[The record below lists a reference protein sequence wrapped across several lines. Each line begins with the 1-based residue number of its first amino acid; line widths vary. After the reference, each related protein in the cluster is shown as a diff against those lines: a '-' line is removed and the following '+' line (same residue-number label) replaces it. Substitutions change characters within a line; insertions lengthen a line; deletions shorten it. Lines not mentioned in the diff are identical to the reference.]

1 MHSFAS
7 ASVSV
12 QGLVHRYGKVTAVDN
27 LDLDVREG
35 ECFGLLGPNGAGK
48 TTTIEV
54 IVGLLSPSSGE
65 VRVLGRPWGE
75 DDAALRSRIGV
86 ALQETRFAD
95 RLTVREVVEL
105 FRSFYPK
112 GRDPLD
118 VVREVGL
125 GEKEAAWTSKLSGG
139 QRQRLA
145 LACALVGDPELLV
158 LDEPTTG
165 LDPQARLRVGETIR
179 SHRERGRTVLLTT
192 HYMEEAQRLCDRV
205 AVIDRGKVIALG
217 SPAELVRSLG
227 GDVVVELA
235 LSEGE
240 VSESELRGVAGVRGI
255 RRSNGA
261 FHITAGE
268 SHVTVPALLELLRL
282 LGAAPTQMTIRHATL
297 EDVYVSL
304 TGRNLRDE

>member
-1 MHSFAS
+1 MHPSV
-7 ASVSV
+7 SVSV
-12 QGLVHRYGKVTAVDN
+12 QGLVQRYGKVTAVDG

-95 RLTVREVVEL
+95 RLTVREMVEL

-112 GRDPLD
+112 GRDPLL
-118 VVREVGL
+118 VIREVGL
-125 GEKEAAWTSKLSGG
+125 EEKGAAWTSKLSGG

-165 LDPQARLRVGETIR
+165 LDPQARIRMGETIR
-179 SHRERGRTVLLTT
+179 SYRDRGRTVLLTT
-192 HYMEEAQRLCDRV
+192 HYMEEAQRQCDRV

-217 SPAELVRSLG
+217 SPTELVRSLG
-227 GDVVVELA
+227 GDLVVEFA

-255 RRSNGA
+255 RRSNGV

-268 SHVTVPALLELLRL
+268 SHVTVPALLDRLRER
-282 LGAAPTQMTIRHATL
+282 GAVPAQMTIRHATL

>member
-1 MHSFAS
+1 MTSS
-7 ASVSV
+7 VSVSV
-12 QGLVHRYGKVTAVDN
+12 QGLIMRYGKLTAVDG

-54 IVGLLSPSSGE
+54 IVGLLPPSSGE
-65 VRVLGRPWGE
+65 VRVLGRRWGE
-75 DDAALRSRIGV
+75 SDEALRSRIGV

-95 RLTVREVVEL
+95 RLTVREVVAL

-112 GRDPLD
+112 GRDPMD

-125 GEKEAAWTSKLSGG
+125 EEKCAAWTVKLSGG

-165 LDPQARLRVGETIR
+165 LDPQARLRMGETIR
-179 SHRERGRTVLLTT
+179 SYRGRGRTVLLTT
-192 HYMEEAQRLCDRV
+192 HYMEEAQRQCDRV
-205 AVIDRGKVIALG
+205 AVIDHGKVIALG

-227 GDVVVELA
+227 GDLVVEFA
-235 LSEGE
+235 LSEGDL
-240 VSESELRGVAGVRGI
+240 SDPELLGVAGVRGV

-261 FHITAGE
+261 YLVTAAE
-268 SHVTVPALLELLRL
+268 SNVTVPALLDRIRER
-282 LGAAPTQMTIRHATL
+282 GAVPSQMTIRHATL

-304 TGRNLRDE
+304 TGRHLRDE

>member
-1 MHSFAS
+1 MTSS
-7 ASVSV
+7 VSVSV
-12 QGLVHRYGKVTAVDN
+12 QGLIVRYGKLTAVDG
-27 LDLDVREG
+27 LDLDVRKG

-54 IVGLLSPSSGE
+54 IVGLLLPSVGE
-65 VRVLGRPWGE
+65 VRVLGRRWGE
-75 DDAALRSRIGV
+75 NDEALRSRIGV

-95 RLTVREVVEL
+95 RLTVREVVAL

-112 GRDPLD
+112 GRDPME

-125 GEKEAAWTSKLSGG
+125 EEKCAVWTAKLSGG

-165 LDPQARLRVGETIR
+165 LDPQARLRMGETIR
-179 SHRERGRTVLLTT
+179 SYRDRGRTVLLTT
-192 HYMEEAQRLCDRV
+192 HYMEEAQRQCDRV
-205 AVIDRGKVIALG
+205 AVIDHGKVIALG

-227 GDVVVELA
+227 GDLVVEFA
-235 LSEGE
+235 LSEGDL
-240 VSESELRGVAGVRGI
+240 SAPDLLGVAGVRGV

-261 FHITAGE
+261 FHVTASE
-268 SHVTVPALLELLRL
+268 SNVTVPALLDRLRERR
-282 LGAAPTQMTIRHATL
+282 AVPSQMTVRQATL

-304 TGRNLRDE
+304 TGRHLRDE

>member
-1 MHSFAS
+1 MNSS
-7 ASVSV
+7 VSVSV
-12 QGLVHRYGKVTAVDN
+12 QGLVRRYGKVIAVDS
-27 LDLDVREG
+27 LDLEVREG

-65 VRVLGRPWGE
+65 VRVLGRAWGE
-75 DDAALRSRIGV
+75 DDKALRSRIGV

-95 RLTVREVVEL
+95 RLTVREVVAL

-112 GRDPLD
+112 GKDPLA

-125 GEKEAAWTSKLSGG
+125 EEKGAVWTSKLSGG

-165 LDPQARLRVGETIR
+165 LDPQARLRMGETIR
-179 SHRERGRTVLLTT
+179 SYRDRGRTVLLTT
-192 HYMEEAQRLCDRV
+192 HYMEEAQRQCDRV
-205 AVIDRGKVIALG
+205 AVIDHGKVIALG
-217 SPAELVRSLG
+217 SPAELIRSLG
-227 GDVVVELA
+227 GGLVVEFS

-240 VSESELRGVAGVRGI
+240 VSESELLGIAGVRGT
-255 RRSNGA
+255 RRTNGV
-261 FHITAGE
+261 FQVTAGE
-268 SHVTVPALLELLRL
+268 SHVTVPALLDRLRER
-282 LGAAPTQMTIRHATL
+282 GAAPAQMTIRHATL

>member
-1 MHSFAS
+1 MHAS
-7 ASVSV
+7 VSVSV
-12 QGLVHRYGKVTAVDN
+12 QGLVQRYGKVTAVDG

-65 VRVLGRPWGE
+65 VRVLGRTWGE

-112 GRDPLD
+112 GRDPL
-118 VVREVGL
+118 VVIREVGL
-125 GEKEAAWTSKLSGG
+125 EEKGAAWTSKLSGG

-165 LDPQARLRVGETIR
+165 LDPQARIRMGETIR
-179 SHRERGRTVLLTT
+179 SYRDRGRTVLLTT
-192 HYMEEAQRLCDRV
+192 HYMEEAQRQCDRV

-217 SPAELVRSLG
+217 SPTELVRSLG
-227 GDVVVELA
+227 GDLVVELA

-268 SHVTVPALLELLRL
+268 SHITVPALLDRLRER
-282 LGAAPTQMTIRHATL
+282 GAAPAQMTIRHATL

-304 TGRNLRDE
+304 TGKNLRDE

>member
-1 MHSFAS
+1 MHSS
-7 ASVSV
+7 VSVSV
-12 QGLVHRYGKVTAVDN
+12 QGLVQRYGKVTAVDG

-54 IVGLLSPSSGE
+54 IVGLLTPSLGE

-95 RLTVREVVEL
+95 RLTVREVVAL

-112 GRDPLD
+112 GRDPLA

-125 GEKEAAWTSKLSGG
+125 EEKGAAWTSKLSGG

-165 LDPQARLRVGETIR
+165 LDP
-179 SHRERGRTVLLTT
+179 
-192 HYMEEAQRLCDRV
+192 
-205 AVIDRGKVIALG
+205 
-217 SPAELVRSLG
+217 
-227 GDVVVELA
+227 
-235 LSEGE
+235 
-240 VSESELRGVAGVRGI
+240 
-255 RRSNGA
+255 
-261 FHITAGE
+261 
-268 SHVTVPALLELLRL
+268 
-282 LGAAPTQMTIRHATL
+282 
-297 EDVYVSL
+297 
-304 TGRNLRDE
+304 

>member
-1 MHSFAS
+1 MHAS
-7 ASVSV
+7 VSVSV
-12 QGLVHRYGKVTAVDN
+12 QGLVQRYGKVTAVDG

-65 VRVLGRPWGE
+65 VRVLGRTWGE

-112 GRDPLD
+112 GRDPL
-118 VVREVGL
+118 VVIREVGL
-125 GEKEAAWTSKLSGG
+125 EEKGAAWTSKLSGG

-165 LDPQARLRVGETIR
+165 LDPQARLRMGETIR
-179 SHRERGRTVLLTT
+179 SYRDRGRTVLLTT
-192 HYMEEAQRLCDRV
+192 HYMEEAQRQCDRV

-217 SPAELVRSLG
+217 SPTELVRSLG
-227 GDVVVELA
+227 GDLVVELA

-240 VSESELRGVAGVRGI
+240 VSESELRGVPGVRGI

-261 FHITAGE
+261 FHITAEE
-268 SHVTVPALLELLRL
+268 SHITVPALLDRLRER
-282 LGAAPTQMTIRHATL
+282 GAAPAQMTIRHATL

-304 TGRNLRDE
+304 TGKNLRDE

>member
-1 MHSFAS
+1 MSS
-7 ASVSV
+7 TVSVSV
-12 QGLVHRYGKVTAVDN
+12 QGLIVRYGKLTAVDG
-27 LDLDVREG
+27 LDLDVCEG

-54 IVGLLSPSSGE
+54 IVGLLLPSVGE
-65 VRVLGRPWGE
+65 VRVLGRRWGE
-75 DDAALRSRIGV
+75 NDEALRSRIGV

-95 RLTVREVVEL
+95 RLTVREVVAL

-112 GRDPLD
+112 GRDPME

-125 GEKEAAWTSKLSGG
+125 EEKRAVWTAKLSGG

-165 LDPQARLRVGETIR
+165 LDPQARLRMGETIR
-179 SHRERGRTVLLTT
+179 SYRDRGRTVLLTT
-192 HYMEEAQRLCDRV
+192 HYMEEAQRQCDRV
-205 AVIDRGKVIALG
+205 AVIDHGKVIALG

-227 GDVVVELA
+227 GDLVVEFA
-235 LSEGE
+235 LSEGDL
-240 VSESELRGVAGVRGI
+240 SAPDLLGVAGIRGV

-261 FHITAGE
+261 FHVTAAE
-268 SHVTVPALLELLRL
+268 SNVTVPALLDRLRER
-282 LGAAPTQMTIRHATL
+282 GAVPSQMTIRQATL

-304 TGRNLRDE
+304 TGRHLRDE

>member
-1 MHSFAS
+1 M
-7 ASVSV
+7 
-12 QGLVHRYGKVTAVDN
+12 
-27 LDLDVREG
+27 
-35 ECFGLLGPNGAGK
+35 
-48 TTTIEV
+48 
-54 IVGLLSPSSGE
+54 GLLSPSSGE

-112 GRDPLD
+112 GRDPLV

-125 GEKEAAWTSKLSGG
+125 EEKGAAWTSKLSGG

-165 LDPQARLRVGETIR
+165 LDPQARLRMGETIR
-179 SHRERGRTVLLTT
+179 SYRDRGRTVLLTT
-192 HYMEEAQRLCDRV
+192 HYMEEAQRQCDRV

-227 GDVVVELA
+227 GDLVVERA

-268 SHVTVPALLELLRL
+268 SHVTVPALLDRLRER
-282 LGAAPTQMTIRHATL
+282 GAAPAQMTIRHATL

>member
-1 MHSFAS
+1 MHS
-7 ASVSV
+7 SVSV
-12 QGLVHRYGKVTAVDN
+12 SVEGLVRRYGKVTAVDG
-27 LDLDVREG
+27 LDLEVREG

-65 VRVLGRPWGE
+65 VRVLGRRWGE
-75 DDAALRSRIGV
+75 DDAGLRSRIGV

-95 RLTVREVVEL
+95 RLTVREVGLEE
-105 FRSFYPK
+105 K
-112 GRDPLD
+112 G
-118 VVREVGL
+118 
-125 GEKEAAWTSKLSGG
+125 AAWTSKLSGG

-165 LDPQARLRVGETIR
+165 LDPQARLRMGETIR
-179 SHRERGRTVLLTT
+179 SYRDRGRTVLLTT
-192 HYMEEAQRLCDRV
+192 HYMDEAQRQCDRV

-227 GDVVVELA
+227 GDLVVELA

-240 VSESELRGVAGVRGI
+240 VSESEFRDVAGVRGI
-255 RRSNGA
+255 RRANGA
-261 FHITAGE
+261 FHITAGG
-268 SHVTVPALLELLRL
+268 SHVTVPALLERLRS
-282 LGAAPTQMTIRHATL
+282 LGAAPAQMTIRHATL

>member
-1 MHSFAS
+1 MRSS

-12 QGLVHRYGKVTAVDN
+12 KGLILRYGKVTAVDG

-65 VRVLGRPWGE
+65 VRVLGRSWGE

-95 RLTVREVVEL
+95 RLTVREVVSL

-112 GRDPLD
+112 GKDPLA

-125 GEKEAAWTSKLSGG
+125 EEKAGAWTSKLSGG

-145 LACALVGDPELLV
+145 LACALVGDPELMV

-165 LDPQARLRVGETIR
+165 LDPQARLRMGETIR
-179 SHRERGRTVLLTT
+179 SYRDRGRTVLLTT
-192 HYMEEAQRLCDRV
+192 HYMEEAQRQCDRV

-227 GDVVVELA
+227 GDLVVELA

-268 SHVTVPALLELLRL
+268 SHITVPALLDRLRER
-282 LGAAPTQMTIRHATL
+282 GAVPAQMTIRHATL

>member
-1 MHSFAS
+1 L
-7 ASVSV
+7 V
-12 QGLVHRYGKVTAVDN
+12 QRYGKVTAVDG

-95 RLTVREVVEL
+95 RLTVREMVEL

-112 GRDPLD
+112 GRDPLL
-118 VVREVGL
+118 VIREVGL
-125 GEKEAAWTSKLSGG
+125 EEKGAAWTSKLSGG

-165 LDPQARLRVGETIR
+165 LDPQARIRMGETIR
-179 SHRERGRTVLLTT
+179 SYRDRGRTVLLTT
-192 HYMEEAQRLCDRV
+192 HYMEEAQRQCDRV

-217 SPAELVRSLG
+217 SPTELVRSLG
-227 GDVVVELA
+227 GDLVVEFA

-255 RRSNGA
+255 RRSNGV

-268 SHVTVPALLELLRL
+268 SHVTVPALLDRLRER
-282 LGAAPTQMTIRHATL
+282 GAVPAQMTIRHATL

>member
-1 MHSFAS
+1 
-7 ASVSV
+7 
-12 QGLVHRYGKVTAVDN
+12 
-27 LDLDVREG
+27 
-35 ECFGLLGPNGAGK
+35 
-48 TTTIEV
+48 
-54 IVGLLSPSSGE
+54 
-65 VRVLGRPWGE
+65 VLGRPWGE

-95 RLTVREVVEL
+95 RLTVREVVAL

-112 GRDPLD
+112 GRDPLA

-125 GEKEAAWTSKLSGG
+125 EEKGAAWTSKLSGG

-165 LDPQARLRVGETIR
+165 LDPQARLRMGETIR
-179 SHRERGRTVLLTT
+179 SYRDRGRTVLLTT
-192 HYMEEAQRLCDRV
+192 HYMEEAQRQCDRV

-217 SPAELVRSLG
+217 SPTELVRSLG
-227 GDVVVELA
+227 GDLVVEFV

-268 SHVTVPALLELLRL
+268 SHVTVPALLDRLRER
-282 LGAAPTQMTIRHATL
+282 GAAPAQMTIRHATL

>member
-1 MHSFAS
+1 MHSS
-7 ASVSV
+7 VSVSV
-12 QGLVHRYGKVTAVDN
+12 QGLVQRYGKVTAVDG

-54 IVGLLSPSSGE
+54 IVGLLTPSSGE

-95 RLTVREVVEL
+95 RLTVREVVAL

-112 GRDPLD
+112 GRDPLA

-125 GEKEAAWTSKLSGG
+125 EEKGAAWTSKLSGG

-165 LDPQARLRVGETIR
+165 LDPQARLRMGETIR
-179 SHRERGRTVLLTT
+179 SYRDRGRTVLLTT
-192 HYMEEAQRLCDRV
+192 HYMEEAQRQCDRV

-217 SPAELVRSLG
+217 SPTELVRSLG
-227 GDVVVELA
+227 GDLVVELA

-240 VSESELRGVAGVRGI
+240 VSESELRGVEGVRGI

-268 SHVTVPALLELLRL
+268 SHVTVPALLDRLRER
-282 LGAAPTQMTIRHATL
+282 GAAPAQMTIRHATL

>member
-1 MHSFAS
+1 MHS
-7 ASVSV
+7 SVSV
-12 QGLVHRYGKVTAVDN
+12 SVEGLVRRYGKVTAVDG
-27 LDLDVREG
+27 LDLEVREG

-65 VRVLGRPWGE
+65 VRVLGRRWGE
-75 DDAALRSRIGV
+75 DDAGLRSRIGV

-95 RLTVREVVEL
+95 RLTVREVVAL
-105 FRSFYPK
+105 FRSFYPA

-125 GEKEAAWTSKLSGG
+125 EEKETAWTSKLSGG

-165 LDPQARLRVGETIR
+165 LDPQARLRMGETIR
-179 SHRERGRTVLLTT
+179 SYRDRGRTVLLTT
-192 HYMEEAQRLCDRV
+192 HYMDEAQRQCDRV

-217 SPAELVRSLG
+217 SPAELVQSLG
-227 GDVVVELA
+227 GDLVVELA

-240 VSESELRGVAGVRGI
+240 ASESELRGVVGVRGI

-261 FHITAGE
+261 YHITAGE
-268 SHVTVPALLELLRL
+268 SHVTVPALLERLRS
-282 LGAAPTQMTIRHATL
+282 LGAVPAQMTIRHATL